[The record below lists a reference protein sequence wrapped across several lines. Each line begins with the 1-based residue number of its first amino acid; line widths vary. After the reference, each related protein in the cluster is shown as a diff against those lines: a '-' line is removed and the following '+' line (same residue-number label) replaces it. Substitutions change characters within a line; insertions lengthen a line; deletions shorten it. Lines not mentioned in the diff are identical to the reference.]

1 MTERVGIVGLGLMGQ
16 ALAHSIL
23 ASGFEVQGFDVDPA
37 RLDQFREQGGMPA
50 ASPAAVA
57 RGVKFVL
64 TSLPTSEIVRAAVFG
79 PDGIA
84 EGSSPGMLLADT
96 TTSRPQDSQQLGREL
111 ADRGVRFLDVPVS
124 GTSTMAWKK
133 DLVVLAGGARVDFDA
148 CQPYFAAFSRAAHY
162 MGVLGA
168 GALTK
173 LIVNLVLNG
182 NRMAMAEGMLLG
194 SKAGIDGSVLLTV
207 LQDGASGSKTME
219 DKGPKMLYGDYTPQG
234 QTRTSLKDSRLVL
247 EQGALYASPMFITSL
262 WSQLQQA
269 SAAQGRAEQD
279 SVSYFEVLRQL
290 AGLPARPGTAA
301 PDSERNSAADRSG
314 RPTPP

>member
-16 ALAHSIL
+16 ALAHSML
-23 ASGFEVQGFDVDPA
+23 ASGFEVRGFDVDPM
-37 RLDQFREQGGMPA
+37 RMDQFVDQGGMPA
-50 ASPAAVA
+50 TSAAAAASGVA
-57 RGVKFVL
+57 FML

-84 EGSSPGMLLADT
+84 EGASPGMLFADT
-96 TTSRPQDSQQLGREL
+96 TTSRPQDSQQLGSEL
-111 ADRGVRFLDVPVS
+111 ASRGIRFVDAAVS

-133 DLVVLAGGARVDFDA
+133 DLVVVAGGADADFDA
-148 CQPYFAAFSRAAHY
+148 CRRYFAAFSRAAHH
-162 MGVLGA
+162 MGPVGA

-194 SKAGIDGSVLLTV
+194 TKAGVDGAVLLKV
-207 LQDGASGSKTME
+207 LQDGASGSKTMV
-219 DKGPKMLYGDYTPQG
+219 DKGPKMLHGDYTPEG
-234 QTRTSLKDSRLVL
+234 QTQTSLKDSRLVL
-247 EQGALYASPMFITSL
+247 EQGALYAAPMFITSL

-269 SAAQGRAEQD
+269 AAAQGRAEQD

-290 AGLPARPGTAA
+290 AGLPV
-301 PDSERNSAADRSG
+301 RSG
-314 RPTPP
+314 TTTPPSGPGASADG